1 MPNAQKHIRDTFLA
15 GVFAGVPIVVTVII
29 ISWVDEK
36 TQVLAEPLFQRRIPL
51 LGVVIAIAAIYLI
64 GLIVRSLLGRSIIA
78 AVDGLL
84 RRMPIIKSIYEAW
97 KQVSLTPGGKEG
109 MFAKAV
115 LIPMEGGHQMLGF
128 TSGESLPGQP
138 EMLAIFIP
146 NAPNPITGRLCF
158 THRDRVSFLN
168 ITTEEALKLVISS
181 GNYLPP
187 NLTQNTSTARNVVG
201 SNTQ

>member
-1 MPNAQKHIRDTFLA
+1 MTAEVNWELPDGKPAIIEERTITVYRQSKPELLLDFVSTLRSQVGEIQLDGDPEHAGAQFRAHPDVNKAQAETKY
-15 GVFAGVPIVVTVII
+15 VFP
-29 ISWVDEK
+29 
-36 TQVLAEPLFQRRIPL
+36 
-51 LGVVIAIAAIYLI
+51 
-64 GLIVRSLLGRSIIA
+64 
-78 AVDGLL
+78 
-84 RRMPIIKSIYEAW
+84 
-97 KQVSLTPGGKEG
+97 PGGKEG